1 MAESELISVGE
12 IAGVFGVK
20 GWIKVHSFTDPRE
33 NVLNYSPWMLKK
45 GNELKQVALLDGKR
59 QGKTVVAYLE
69 SVTDRN
75 IAETYIGWEI
85 LINQDLLP
93 KSGNG
98 DYYWADLIGLQVETE
113 QGIDL
118 GKVDYLIETGANDVL
133 AVKDQEQERL
143 IPFLLEDVVKK
154 IDLDKKRMVV
164 DWDPDF

>member
-1 MAESELISVGE
+1 MAESELINVGE

-33 NVLNYSPWMLKK
+33 NVLNYSPWVLKK
-45 GNELKQVALLDGKR
+45 GNELKEVALVDGKR

-85 LINQDLLP
+85 FINQDLLP

-143 IPFLLEDVVKK
+143 IPFLLEDVVKN